1 MGQEATRL
9 DDDHNRL
16 NVTASDAT
24 TSDDP
29 DAIEHEIEQT
39 RAEMSGTIDEIQER
53 LNPER
58 LKEQAKEAAH
68 DATIGRVTDAKDQ
81 AVEKVQDLAA
91 QATDKVRSLTGGNG
105 DSSDSDG
112 AVSQFTG
119 TARDTGSTIVETI
132 RANPIPAAI
141 AGAGLGWF
149 LTHRSDHNEGQGRS
163 GYMSNSP
170 STQRGYRGQQMDYR
184 TGYTNWDQRQ
194 PEPGHLREYE
204 GDTFMSQVT

>member
-9 DDDHNRL
+9 DDDQHAIKAA
-16 NVTASDAT
+16 ASDTT

-29 DAIEHEIEQT
+29 DEIEHEIEQT

-53 LNPER
+53 LNPDR

-68 DATIGRVTDAKDQ
+68 DATIGRVVDAKDQ
-81 AVEKVQDLAA
+81 AVEKVQELAS
-91 QATDKVRSLTGGNG
+91 QATDKVRSMTGGN
-105 DSSDSDG
+105 SDSGGSDG
-112 AVSQFTG
+112 MASQFTG
-119 TARDTGSTIVETI
+119 TARDTGSNIVETI
-132 RANPIPAAI
+132 RANPVPAAI

-149 LTHRSDHNEGQGRS
+149 LTRRSDHFEGRS

-184 TGYTNWDQRQ
+184 TGYTNWDRSQ
-194 PEPGHLREYE
+194 PEPGHLPS
-204 GDTFMSQVT
+204 TKVTRS